1 MAHKKS
7 TTDVQME
14 NFYLDF
20 YILSRCDFVV
30 CTLTSNM
37 GRLVYENFSV
47 KFFNVSKRLVSMDL
61 EYRLI
66 TGNGKDAY
74 NT

>member
-1 MAHKKS
+1 
-7 TTDVQME
+7 ME

-20 YILSRCDFVV
+20 YILSQCEFVV

-37 GRLVYENFSV
+37 GRLVYEDFSV
-47 KFFNVSKRLVSMDL
+47 KVFDPSKKLVSLDI

-66 TGNGKDAY
+66 TGNGKAAY
-74 NT
+74 AP